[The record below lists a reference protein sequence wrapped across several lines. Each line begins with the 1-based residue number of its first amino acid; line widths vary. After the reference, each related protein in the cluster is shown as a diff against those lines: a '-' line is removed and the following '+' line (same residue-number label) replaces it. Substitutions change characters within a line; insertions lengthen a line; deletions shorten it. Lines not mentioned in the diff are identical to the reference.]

1 MDGASVDDLPV
12 EALNG
17 ETVDQLVW
25 RVLGLAS
32 PAVERV
38 LAANPQ
44 IADAGQFLTLG
55 QRVVIPAAARR
66 PTTAPMT
73 QLWT

>member
-1 MDGASVDDLPV
+1 MADISDLTV

-25 RVLGLAS
+25 RHLRVAEPAVSRVLEANPSLADHGPFLPLGL
-32 PAVERV
+32 
-38 LAANPQ
+38 
-44 IADAGQFLTLG
+44 
-55 QRVVIPAAARR
+55 RVVIPASART
-66 PTTAPMT
+66 PTSVPMT

>member
-1 MDGASVDDLPV
+1 MLAPAVEDLPV

-44 IADAGQFLTLG
+44 IADAGQFLALG
-55 QRVVIPAAARR
+55 QRVVIPASARR
-66 PTTAPMT
+66 TATAPMT
-73 QLWT
+73 QLWS

>member
-1 MDGASVDDLPV
+1 MAEDVEDLIE

-44 IADAGQFLTLG
+44 IADAGQFLALG
-55 QRVVIPAAARR
+55 QGVVIPADARR
-66 PTTAPMT
+66 PATAPMT

>member
-1 MDGASVDDLPV
+1 MAEDVEDLIE

-44 IADAGQFLTLG
+44 ISDAGQFLALG

-66 PTTAPMT
+66 PATAPMT

>member
-1 MDGASVDDLPV
+1 MADVEDMTV

-25 RVLGLAS
+25 RCLRVAE
-32 PAVERV
+32 PAVSRV
-38 LAANPQ
+38 LDANPAL
-44 IADAGQFLTLG
+44 ADLGPFLPLG

-66 PTTAPMT
+66 PSSAPMT
-73 QLWT
+73 QLWN

>member
-1 MDGASVDDLPV
+1 MADISDITV

-25 RVLGLAS
+25 RHLRMAEPAVSRVLDANPGLADQGPFLPLGL
-32 PAVERV
+32 
-38 LAANPQ
+38 
-44 IADAGQFLTLG
+44 
-55 QRVVIPAAARR
+55 RVVIPASART
-66 PTTAPMT
+66 PATAPMT

>member
-1 MDGASVDDLPV
+1 MADVEDLTV

-25 RVLGLAS
+25 RCLRVAE
-32 PAVERV
+32 PAVSRA
-38 LAANPQ
+38 LDANPAL
-44 IADAGQFLTLG
+44 ADLGPFLPLG

-66 PTTAPMT
+66 PSSAPMT
-73 QLWT
+73 QLWN

>member
-1 MDGASVDDLPV
+1 MAVDVEDLIE

-44 IADAGQFLTLG
+44 IADAGQFLALG
-55 QRVVIPAAARR
+55 QRVAIPAAARR
-66 PTTAPMT
+66 PATAPMT